1 MSITAIVMTTIFIL
15 GIAFSWLFI
24 YNASQQNKQ
33 WDKDYDNNEEE
44 YETTYDV
51 DYDHET
57 HND

>member
-1 MSITAIVMTTIFIL
+1 MPITAIIITTIFIL
-15 GIAFSWLFI
+15 GIALCWLFI

-33 WDKDYDNNEEE
+33 WDKDYDKEKH
-44 YETTYDV
+44 ETAYDV